1 MSWGYR
7 DILGPKNYT
16 RKTSNICKDFE
27 LLYQVFM
34 HNFSCQNVPIFPFYI
49 FLTRRIDTFLSEGID
64 TFCSRVNETVWHR
77 KSLKKSTIDNIH
89 KYLLNYTNF
98 QCMVFYAKLS
108 WNLHFTNYLYYTQT
122 TWLIQFCV
130 ITHPNSFTSDLA
142 YNYLL

>member
-77 KSLKKSTIDNIH
+77 KSLRKIDNRQYSQIFAELYQLSMH
-89 KYLLNYTNF
+89 GFLCQTVLKPP
-98 QCMVFYAKLS
+98 FYKLFV
-108 WNLHFTNYLYYTQT
+108 LYPNYLTNPILCHYSPQ
-122 TWLIQFCV
+122 LIYFRL
-130 ITHPNSFTSDLA
+130 SL
-142 YNYLL
+142 

>member
-77 KSLKKSTIDNIH
+77 KSLRKIDNRQYSQIFAELYQLSMH
-89 KYLLNYTNF
+89 GFL
-98 QCMVFYAKLS
+98 LS